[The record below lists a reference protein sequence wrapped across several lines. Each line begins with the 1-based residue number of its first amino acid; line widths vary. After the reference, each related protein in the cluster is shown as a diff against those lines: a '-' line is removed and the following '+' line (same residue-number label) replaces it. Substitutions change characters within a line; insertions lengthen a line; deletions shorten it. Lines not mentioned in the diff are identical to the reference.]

1 MTVSS
6 IEIKKLQASEGMIL
20 TNGNAFSSVGGAVFL
35 SAKSD
40 IGDWFEITPAQQE
53 QLSASGK
60 DTNAVNFA

>member
-20 TNGNAFSSVGGAVFL
+20 TNGNAFSSVGGSVFL
-35 SAKSD
+35 SAKSN
-40 IGDWFEITPAQQE
+40 ISDWFEITPAQQE